1 MDSELRRHLVLVE
14 VLLVAL
20 VTVGVFIYGQMV
32 PASGVVGLILV
43 ATLACAVLY
52 VAESG
57 ETDD

>member
-1 MDSELRRHLVLVE
+1 VLVE